1 MNHKSN
7 KPTTI
12 KIRLILNVRREG
24 IRMNDYYEIQKE
36 KELIEQTEKETFQEL
51 NGFSDEENEYISWK
65 YQ

>member
-1 MNHKSN
+1 
-7 KPTTI
+7 
-12 KIRLILNVRREG
+12 
-24 IRMNDYYEIQKE
+24 MNDYYEIQKE